1 MAPPERLAAIRDGI
15 ARAAESVGRD
25 PAEVTLV
32 AVSKTRPIEDL
43 RELYDLGV
51 RDFGESRLQEA
62 LPKIVAMP
70 DDVRWH
76 FIGVLQSN
84 KARKVAESFNLIHTL
99 ASEGA
104 LREIAKVGGDVLI
117 EVDLANEAQKSGVS
131 PEALDAL
138 ASRVAHYENV
148 HLRGLM
154 TIGPAGV
161 PIERTREIFRDLKA
175 RNDSLGLPIL
185 SMGMSA
191 DTAEA
196 VMEGATHVRVGTLLF
211 GPRPQ

>member
-62 LPKIVAMP
+62 LPKIAAMP
-70 DDVRWH
+70 GDVRWH

-161 PIERTREIFRDLKA
+161 PIERTREIFRDLKVRSDA
-175 RNDSLGLPIL
+175 LGLPVL